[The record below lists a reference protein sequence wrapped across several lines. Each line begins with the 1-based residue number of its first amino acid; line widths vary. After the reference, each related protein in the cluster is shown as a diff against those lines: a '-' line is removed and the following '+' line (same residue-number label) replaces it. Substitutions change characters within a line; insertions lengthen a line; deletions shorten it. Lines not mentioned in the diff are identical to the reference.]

1 MRRMLKQNGSLEHFI
16 PSITY
21 GLSGTIFKH
30 VDPIIDE
37 EIARYN
43 NELHFRH
50 YNYPVTEKKYDFPRQ
65 K

>member
-50 YNYPVTEKKYDFPRQ
+50 
-65 K
+65 